1 MQEYE
6 EFSHIKEGVFCMH
19 MYPFQNDISAH
30 HGDTKSEENA
40 SSNEGEGKSDVAR
53 LLRQIDLEYEAA
65 KQGLTGLA
73 FGTARH
79 DFINARMEQ
88 VAVYQEQL
96 ATCVGEAEATR
107 LVYDHYVNH
116 IG

>member
-1 MQEYE
+1 
-6 EFSHIKEGVFCMH
+6 MH
-19 MYPFQNDISAH
+19 MYPSQNDTSAH
-30 HGDTKSEENA
+30 HGGTKSEENA
-40 SSNEGEGKSDVAR
+40 SPNEGEGKSDVAR

-65 KQGLTGLA
+65 KQGLTGFA

-79 DFINARMEQ
+79 DFINVRMEQ
-88 VAVYQEQL
+88 VAVYHEQL
-96 ATCVGEAEATR
+96 ASCVGEAEATR